1 MCSRGATYTDTQ
13 THTDTHALLN
23 VSPASTY
30 RRTCCM
36 GHRFRGAMDPFLGH
50 QGVVQRF
57 ATCSVRTSGVAG
69 RVDIRAQGICAGGSL
84 PSSELKAPCVGGSGS
99 VDDEA
104 FLSVMADACKD
115 AECQSPVP
123 GPLEKA
129 TTCVFLTWLG
139 WKLEQ
144 RVFRPL
150 VHMRVVREAS
160 RAQHPVIAGDPATRP
175 WLFP

>member
-1 MCSRGATYTDTQ
+1 M
-13 THTDTHALLN
+13 
-23 VSPASTY
+23 
-30 RRTCCM
+30 
-36 GHRFRGAMDPFLGH
+36 
-50 QGVVQRF
+50 
-57 ATCSVRTSGVAG
+57 
-69 RVDIRAQGICAGGSL
+69 
-84 PSSELKAPCVGGSGS
+84 
-99 VDDEA
+99 DDEA

-129 TTCVFLTWLG
+129 TTCVLLTRLG

-160 RAQHPVIAGDPATRP
+160 RAQHPVSAGDPATRP